1 MGVDNMETLWQHR
14 KTGGVYRIV
23 EFCVVEKGLVP
34 AVAYRPQSY
43 EGPVFIRP
51 CEEFFDG
58 RFKQIEGYVKGPKI
72 ERVADRNASGEEG

>member
-1 MGVDNMETLWQHR
+1 MTTLWQHK

-23 EFCVVEKGLVP
+23 EFCVIEKGLVP
-34 AVAYRPQSY
+34 SVAYRSQSS

-58 RFKQIEGYVKGPKI
+58 RFKQIEESTKRPEI
-72 ERVADRNASGEEG
+72 ERIADRTSGGEEG